1 MGSPPLAALQ
11 VRAPDQQPGPL
22 DNYGKMLTLQSLLQG
37 QQLQKAQIQGAQQE
51 NQIRGQQL
59 TDQQALTKSMQSWDG
74 KSFDDLPGLVL
85 KNGGSAQAV
94 FGLRDQLVTQKTAL
108 TKLDT
113 DTLANTATKND
124 ALLGK
129 LQAVTAGPDEGL
141 GQRLM
146 SAAQDAVQSGLI
158 DPQHIQNIQ
167 QLAQTPDP
175 QALRRALGIYEKTLQ
190 GQKEQFSQA
199 QSAQESAAKTT
210 DANARALTAQTGQQ
224 KLQAELPGGPLYAG
238 QVTDKDRYLQTQE
251 NMRAALSRQAS
262 NANELQR
269 QGITNLQKQSD
280 TYTQF
285 LATANSLKN
294 SLAAAQDGNQL
305 AAAVAPL
312 QGTLFITTSEGVK
325 RINETELSSV
335 AGAGSLVQRIEG
347 GLGKLA
353 GSGPLSPQLKS
364 DMAKLV
370 DLYTTAK
377 YGQYQKQATYTQKLH
392 GLDTEKTPILDIN
405 GNITSGGALTSGGAV
420 SAKPGPPAGATMK
433 VPGSDGKLHYSDGKR
448 DLGVAE

>member
-1 MGSPPLAALQ
+1 MGSNAIAIQVQPP
-11 VRAPDQQPGPL
+11 APQPGPL
-22 DNYGKMLTLQSLLQG
+22 DNYGKTLTLQSLLQG
-37 QQLQKAQIQGAQQE
+37 QQLQKAQIQGAQQQ
-51 NQIRGQQL
+51 NQIQAQQIS
-59 TDQQALTKSMQSWDG
+59 DQQAFTKSMQAWDG
-74 KSFDDLPGLVL
+74 KSLDDLPGLIL

-94 FGLRDQLVTQKTAL
+94 FGLRDKLIAQKTEL

-113 DTLANTATKND
+113 DALANNATKND
-124 ALLGK
+124 LLLGK
-129 LQAVTAGPDEGL
+129 LQSVTAGPDNGL

-146 SAAQDAVQSGLI
+146 GAAQDAVQSGLL
-158 DPQHIQNIQ
+158 DPQHMQQIQ
-167 QLAQTPDP
+167 QLAQNPDP
-175 QALRRALGIYEKTLQ
+175 QALRGALSVYEKTLQ

-199 QSAQESAAKTT
+199 QSAQESAAKVT

-224 KLQAELPGGPLYAG
+224 KFQAELPGGPLYAG

-251 NMRAALSRQAS
+251 NMRAALSRQAT
-262 NANELQR
+262 NASELQR
-269 QGITNLQKQSD
+269 QGISNLQKQSD

-347 GLGKLA
+347 SLGKLG

-377 YGQYQKQATYTQKLH
+377 YGQYQKQAAYTQKLH
-392 GLDTEKTPILDIN
+392 GLDTEKTPILDKD
-405 GNITSGGALTSGGAV
+405 GNITSGGALTSG
-420 SAKPGPPAGATMK
+420 PGT
-433 VPGSDGKLHYSDGKR
+433 GSRPQNDP
-448 DLGVAE
+448 LGIR